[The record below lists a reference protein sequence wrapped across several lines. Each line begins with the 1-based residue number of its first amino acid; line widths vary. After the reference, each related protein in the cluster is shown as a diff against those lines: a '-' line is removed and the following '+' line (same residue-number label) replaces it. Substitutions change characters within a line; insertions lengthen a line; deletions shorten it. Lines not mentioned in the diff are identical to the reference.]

1 MKSISCYYT
10 VIAREYDRGK
20 DNFNKRF
27 PIMVSNAN
35 DLFRSGRISL
45 SQRNALLKRLNCYKI
60 MNGGV
65 TMLSKKR
72 KKQIT
77 ITIDEDLYNLIKVF
91 SLKTS
96 LTVSSTIN
104 LFLRRAFNETRA

>member
-1 MKSISCYYT
+1 
-10 VIAREYDRGK
+10 
-20 DNFNKRF
+20 
-27 PIMVSNAN
+27 
-35 DLFRSGRISL
+35 
-45 SQRNALLKRLNCYKI
+45 
-60 MNGGV
+60 
-65 TMLSKKR
+65 MLTKKR

-77 ITIDEDLYNLIKVF
+77 ITIDEDLHNLIKVF

>member
-1 MKSISCYYT
+1 MNNISAT
-10 VIAREYDRGK
+10 
-20 DNFNKRF
+20 
-27 PIMVSNAN
+27 
-35 DLFRSGRISL
+35 
-45 SQRNALLKRLNCYKI
+45 LL
-60 MNGGV
+60 
-65 TMLSKKR
+65 TKKR

-77 ITIDEDLYNLIKVF
+77 ITIDEDLYNLIKEF